1 MLVSFY
7 GARKQE
13 RGIVDNALIWYNGP
27 VLVVTEVHIH
37 IFLFHQTVVVE
48 LSRLVA
54 YDISWFIYVD
64 RYRFEK
70 SRHRVACDTLPV
82 KCAVLYKVYKR
93 YKNKYSTNII

>member
-1 MLVSFY
+1 MHILLY
-7 GARKQE
+7 GARKQK
-13 RGIVDNALIWYNGP
+13 RGIVNNALIWYKGP
-27 VLVVTEVHIH
+27 VLIVTEVLIN
-37 IFLFHQTVVVE
+37 IFLLDQTVVVE
-48 LSRLVA
+48 LSRFVA